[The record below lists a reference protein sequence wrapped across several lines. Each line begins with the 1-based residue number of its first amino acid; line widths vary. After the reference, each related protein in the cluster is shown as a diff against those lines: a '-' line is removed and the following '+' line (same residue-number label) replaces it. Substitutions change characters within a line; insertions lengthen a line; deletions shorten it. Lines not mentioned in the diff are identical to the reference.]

1 MKERKARKAAK
12 RGGGVELESSTSGG
26 VALLEDPTPRQ
37 RQQPVGKKRAKKKGI
52 AAAGALG
59 AAGVAG
65 AASGDIRDAID
76 DDDDGLLGDAS
87 PDQT

>member
-1 MKERKARKAAK
+1 MTAGITLRKLPQK
-12 RGGGVELESSTSGG
+12 G
-26 VALLEDPTPRQ
+26 
-37 RQQPVGKKRAKKKGI
+37 PVKKGANPKPAKKRAKKKGI

-65 AASGDIRDAID
+65 ASSGDIQDAID
-76 DDDDGLLGDAS
+76 GDDDGLLGDAS